1 MSRRSRAQR
10 KLAEPDPIYSSRLVT
25 LLVSRI
31 LQSGKKSLAQKIVY
45 NALEIISS
53 KTEENPVLVL
63 EKAVKNVTPQVEV
76 KARRVGGS
84 TYQVPIEI
92 RAYRGTNISLKWI
105 TEFARQR
112 SGKSMAMKLSNE
124 ILDAAKETG
133 NSVRRKEQTHKMAEA
148 NKAFSHFAQRSS
160 R

>member
-1 MSRRSRAQR
+1 MSRRNRAQR
-10 KLAEPDPIYSSRLVT
+10 VLAQPDPIYNSRLVT
-25 LLVSRI
+25 LLIARI

-45 NALEIISS
+45 QALEIIST
-53 KTEENPVLVL
+53 KTEENPILVL

-105 TEFARQR
+105 TEFARSR
-112 SGKSMAMKLSNE
+112 SGKNMAGKLANE
-124 ILDAAKETG
+124 LIDAAKENG
-133 NSVRRKEQTHKMAEA
+133 NSIRKKEQTHKMAEA
-148 NKAFSHFAQRSS
+148 NKAFAHFRY
-160 R
+160 

>member
-1 MSRRSRAQR
+1 MSRRNRAQR
-10 KLAEPDPIYSSRLVT
+10 VLAQPDPIYNSRLVT

-31 LQSGKKSLAQKIVY
+31 LQSGKKSLAQRIVY
-45 NALEIISS
+45 QALEVIAA

-105 TEFARQR
+105 TEFARGR
-112 SGKSMAMKLSNE
+112 SGKSMSSKLANE
-124 ILDAAKETG
+124 VMDAAKEAG
-133 NSVRRKEQTHKMAEA
+133 NAIRRKETKEGRMEG
-148 NKAFSHFAQRSS
+148 NY
-160 R
+160 

>member
-1 MSRRSRAQR
+1 MSRRSRVQ
-10 KLAEPDPIYSSRLVT
+10 KTLPEPDPIYSSRLVT
-25 LLVSRI
+25 LLISRI

-45 NALEIISS
+45 NALEIISK
-53 KTEENPVLVL
+53 KTEENPVFVL

-92 RAYRGTNISLKWI
+92 RASRGTNISLKWI
-105 TEFARQR
+105 TEFARAR
-112 SGKSMAMKLSNE
+112 SGKSMAIKLSNE

-133 NSVRRKEQTHKMAEA
+133 NSVRKKEQTHKMADA
-148 NKAFSHFAQRSS
+148 NKAFAHFRY
-160 R
+160 

>member
-10 KLAEPDPIYSSRLVT
+10 KIAEPDPIYNSRLVT

-45 NALEIISS
+45 NALEIIST

-63 EKAVKNVTPQVEV
+63 EKAVKNVTPAVEV
-76 KARRVGGS
+76 KSRRVGGS

-105 TEFARQR
+105 TEFARTR
-112 SGKSMAMKLSNE
+112 SGKNMSMKLANE
-124 ILDAAKETG
+124 IIDAAKETG
-133 NSVRRKEQTHKMAEA
+133 NSIRRKEQTHKMAEA
-148 NKAFSHFAQRSS
+148 NKAFAHFRY
-160 R
+160 